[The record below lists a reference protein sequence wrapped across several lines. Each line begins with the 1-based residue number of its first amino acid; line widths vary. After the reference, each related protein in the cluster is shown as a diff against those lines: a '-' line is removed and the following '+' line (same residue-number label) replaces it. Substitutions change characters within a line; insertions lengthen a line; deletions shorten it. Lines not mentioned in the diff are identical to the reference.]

1 MPQLTPP
8 DELQELIEFLSDKR
22 ALLRGQAAEL
32 VEGLT
37 GSPEGIATL
46 ANRAETLLPPLLR
59 LIPDTAPIS
68 RSALVAL
75 VNLAQEPAVL
85 TRLLALNACAR
96 AMDYLRE
103 GACENP
109 ALLITLLANLTA
121 SEEGSRALLQL
132 GEGTV
137 EGLHIATL
145 LKLFTEPVLEGEE
158 DTCEHVA
165 TILPNLTRFEAAR
178 RLLLEPGRGL
188 LQALASQLRSPSEL
202 RARGSAR
209 ALKNCLFA
217 AESDGTVP
225 AVMAEEAALR
235 TALAVLAGGE
245 SEARKDD
252 EVREALAEAVLC
264 LARNDDARKLLWKL
278 DAPELLRTAY
288 EYEERPATCAA
299 LEATAELFLS
309 DGLLDP
315 ATGTLQEPVPEDAAT
330 GQRSAVSFEELE

>member
-1 MPQLTPP
+1 M
-8 DELQELIEFLSDKR
+8 EWE
-22 ALLRGQAAEL
+22 
-32 VEGLT
+32 V
-37 GSPEGIATL
+37 
-46 ANRAETLLPPLLR
+46 
-59 LIPDTAPIS
+59 
-68 RSALVAL
+68 LVAGCEGVL
-75 VNLAQEPAVL
+75 CGGRLRVRRAVRVSSC
-85 TRLLALNACAR
+85 TPQYV
-96 AMDYLRE
+96 DPWHTSSYT
-103 GACENP
+103 P
-109 ALLITLLANLTA
+109 TYT
-121 SEEGSRALLQL
+121 
-132 GEGTV
+132 
-137 EGLHIATL
+137 HPH
-145 LKLFTEPVLEGEE
+145 KVLEGEE

-315 ATGTLQEPVPEDAAT
+315 ATGTLQEPVPEDAGA
-330 GQRSAVSFEELE
+330 GQRNAVSFEELE